1 MMKVFSLFALI
12 ILFPFYLW
20 AHVIDIAQ
28 RGAKNDGLTDN
39 TLCIQDAIDEC
50 HKKGGG
56 VVLLSGGGKYLS
68 GTLFLKS
75 YVTLRIGN
83 GTTLLASPRIEDYS
97 EDTHKNMYKSES
109 HMDRCFIYAEN
120 ANSIVL
126 DGYGTIDGNGFVS
139 NFPRQRPMMIRFKD
153 CRRITLKDL
162 SLVNPAA
169 WVSAWLYCDDIT
181 VSGIRIVSRVNRNG
195 DGLDFDG
202 CTNVRVTNSSFDTSD
217 DCICLQTSKPDS
229 PCRNVVVNNCTFT
242 SKWAGI
248 RIGLLSRAEISSVTV
263 SNCTFND
270 IDDAGLKIQ
279 QNEGGCMSD
288 MIFSNL
294 VMKNVP
300 RPVFMTFCK
309 QRACVDAP
317 KEQLD
322 SLNYMKR
329 FFFTNFIVN
338 NDGLDKNSVFLFS
351 GIPGHYIEDVYL
363 NGIYF
368 NIAGGG
374 TEEEAERK
382 NIPEFDLNSM
392 KNHWPEYR
400 CLGGVLPASGF
411 YLRHVRGINFSNVIV
426 KTKEKEV
433 RPLVKEENVSGL
445 KTFNLEK
452 QYSAAE

>member
-1 MMKVFSLFALI
+1 MKVFSLSALI
-12 ILFPFYLW
+12 LLLAQFSLM
-20 AHVIDIAQ
+20 ANVINIAQ
-28 RGAKNDGLTDN
+28 RGAKNDGVTDN
-39 TLCIQDAIDEC
+39 TLFIQGAIDEC
-50 HKKGGG
+50 HKNGGG

-75 YVTLRIGN
+75 NVTLHIGN
-83 GTTLLASPRIEDYS
+83 GTTLLASPRIADYS
-97 EDTHKNMYKSES
+97 KNTHKIMYKNET

-120 ANSIVL
+120 ANSIAL
-126 DGYGTIDGNGFVS
+126 DGYGTIDGNGFMS
-139 NFPRQRPMMIRFKD
+139 NFPQQRPMLIRFKD
-153 CRRITLKDL
+153 CQKITLKDL

-181 VSGIRIVSRVNRNG
+181 VNGIRIVSRVNRNG

-217 DCICLQTSKPDS
+217 DCICLQTSKLDF
-229 PCRNVVVNNCTFT
+229 PCKNIVINNCTFT

-248 RIGLLSRAEISSVTV
+248 RVGLLSRGEISSVTV

-270 IDDAGLKIQ
+270 IEDSGLKIQ

-317 KEQLD
+317 KDKLD
-322 SLNYMKR
+322 TLNYMKR
-329 FFFTNFIVN
+329 FFFTNFMIN
-338 NDGLDKNSVFLFS
+338 NEAIDKQTLFLFS
-351 GIPGHYIEDVYL
+351 GIPDHCIEDIYL

-368 NIAGGG
+368 NIPGGG
-374 TEEEAERK
+374 TKDEARRK

-392 KNHWPEYR
+392 KNHWPEYS

-411 YLRHVRGINFSNVIV
+411 YIRHVRSINLSNVIV
-426 KTKEKEV
+426 SNKEKEM
-433 RPLVKEENVSGL
+433 RPLIKKEDVSDIKIYNVSCP
-445 KTFNLEK
+445 FDN
-452 QYSAAE
+452 Y